1 MLSVLVVLKVALSM
15 VLRIYSI
22 SQKRSTVWL
31 FRIFGMTVKSRLNV
45 DSLFRHGLIWNLLT
59 RMVSRSSWIS
69 MVTVLK
75 RKL

>member
-1 MLSVLVVLKVALSM
+1 M
-15 VLRIYSI
+15 VLRIYST

-31 FRIFGMTVKSRLNV
+31 FRTFGMMVKSRLNV
-45 DSLFRHGLIWNLLT
+45 DSLFHHGLIWNLLT

-69 MVTVLK
+69 MVIVLN